1 MKVFTIIFI
10 LTSLSITVA
19 WAQSAKAEIAT
30 GLDIVNES
38 GVAFLDFYRNGRSGY
53 LEASGDDM
61 RLVAE
66 DDRLILASSTEMY
79 LLSNS
84 VVLDPNSGDDA
95 ILSSNPQDG
104 SGDLFLESND
114 AVIARIDKNDSDN
127 GNFFVWDHA
136 GTNLF
141 QVTHAGDVISSKSM
155 MQGSDRNRKDN
166 IVDLN
171 YSEILQ
177 AVARMP
183 IYEWQYQDQDRRHI
197 GPMAQDFHTAF
208 GLGDDDTTIATIDA
222 DGVAFAAIKAQQA
235 IIEKQEEI
243 NKTQHDE
250 IQQLRQEIKLIK
262 ELFQTLSSSMFE
274 K

>member
-1 MKVFTIIFI
+1 MKVFTTIYILLSLFI
-10 LTSLSITVA
+10 TA
-19 WAQSAKAEIAT
+19 AGAQSAKAEIDT
-30 GLDIVNES
+30 GLDIVNDS
-38 GVAFLDFYRNGRSGY
+38 GVPFLDFYRNGRVGY
-53 LEASGDDM
+53 LEASADDM
-61 RLVAE
+61 KIVAE

-95 ILSSNPQDG
+95 ILSSNPMDA

-141 QVTHAGDVISSKSM
+141 QVTHAGDVISSKAI

-171 YSEILQ
+171 YTEILQ

-183 IYEWQYQDQDRRHI
+183 IYEWQYKDQERKHI
-197 GPMAQDFHTAF
+197 GPMAQDFHSAF
-208 GLGDDDTTIATIDA
+208 GLGDDDTTIATLDA
-222 DGVAFAAIKAQQA
+222 DGVALAAIKAQQA

-243 NKTQHDE
+243 NNAQSEE
-250 IQQLRQEIKLIK
+250 IQQLREEIKLIK
-262 ELFQTLSSSMFE
+262 DLFRATSE